1 MTAYELILLKAI
13 MFAPLHLTADKMEIC
28 VMDLRMPHAFARTTC
43 ARYHVSEPFKR
54 KIKALVLK
62 LAVELW
68 VLFSQESAQPVK

>member
-1 MTAYELILLKAI
+1 
-13 MFAPLHLTADKMEIC
+13 
-28 VMDLRMPHAFARTTC
+28 MDFRMPHAFARTTC

-68 VLFSQESAQPVK
+68 VLFSQESAQLVKKRIVKMKELVAGTQVEESALGL